1 MLLSDM
7 VVMIVQSFRPLTIV
21 EVLDSVDVHLRR
33 LMNDPHDCLLIA
45 FFINSPIISVAYPA
59 SQPFYGFVG
68 LLFCWF
74 VVLPTNG

>member
-1 MLLSDM
+1 MS
-7 VVMIVQSFRPLTIV
+7 LTIV
-21 EVLDSVDVHLRR
+21 EVIDTVELHFRR
-33 LMNDPHDCLLIA
+33 LMNDPRDCLLAAI
-45 FFINSPIISVAYPA
+45 FLFISPIISVVSSI